1 MLSVCD
7 DGTIA
12 GEDLEKSVIPINRLV
27 VSLIE
32 KQGFAFTGT
41 AM

>member
-7 DGTIA
+7 DGTKA
-12 GEDLEKSVIPINRLV
+12 PDDHEKTVIPINRV
-27 VSLIE
+27 IASLIE
-32 KQGFAFTGT
+32 KQGFTFTGT